1 MWRYLVGGLA
11 AMLLTAGGFLYFGG
25 RGAPSAVLP
34 LAGAQA
40 SAAQTAD
47 AALPDAVPEAA
58 ERTREQKRF
67 DRYDKD
73 RNGQVTRDE
82 YLLARRKAFAKLD
95 LNHDGKLDFDEWAA
109 KTEAKFAVADADK
122 SGAMNAAEFATTRP
136 KRKAKVRARC
146 PENQQQTPAPK
157 DEEES

>member
-25 RGAPSAVLP
+25 RGSPGAALP

-40 SAAQTAD
+40 GAAQTAD
-47 AALPDAVPEAA
+47 ALPDAAPEAS

-73 RNGQVTRDE
+73 RDGKVTRDE
-82 YLLARRKAFAKLD
+82 YLLARHKAYAKLD

-109 KTEAKFAVADADK
+109 KTEAKFATADADK
-122 SGAMNAAEFATTRP
+122 SGAMTASEFATTKP

-146 PENQQQTPAPK
+146 PENQQAAPAAK